1 MRLLVLLFFVGA
13 ADAQTKVSSTCTDR
27 LDQAPSTDETGF
39 LQLDI
44 HNAVKGSAEIQTQTA
59 GDALWHRAN
68 MAEGASSAQY
78 HHHHKH
84 HKRHKHREEMEEEQ
98 EAQEEEQMEE
108 ENEEEQVEKDEFDK
122 VEEHDD
128 KQVEK
133 DTVEKSLRKK
143 FPFSLLS
150 GLMMQKGNPAAKGPA
165 KMIAGIAGGEGRI

>member
-68 MAEGASSAQY
+68 MAEGTNSA
-78 HHHHKH
+78 HHHHHRH
-84 HKRHKHREEMEEEQ
+84 HKHQEEMEEEV
-98 EAQEEEQMEE
+98 E
-108 ENEEEQVEKDEFDK
+108 ENDEEQVEKEKLARVEEKLAK
-122 VEEHDD
+122 VEE
-128 KQVEK
+128 KLAKVEQG
-133 DTVEKSLRKK
+133 TVENSLAKKSVANDHGPEKK
-143 FPFSLLS
+143 VHSL
-150 GLMMQKGNPAAKGPA
+150 A
-165 KMIAGIAGGEGRI
+165 RRV